1 MSKKLVT
8 KSVKSVKRVKK
19 YFCKIC
25 DYSASQ
31 KCHYDKHLASKK
43 HKKNVSRNC
52 HETVTKCHEK
62 SVNHFICEKCDKIYK
77 SRNGLWYHQKKCQKT
92 PPSLVTKSSK
102 SSKSAKKEPCLWDL
116 QKEVNGLKDEKI
128 KILEKNNEE
137 LKEMV
142 KDLMTHTAS
151 MTKYTNNN
159 IQNNTYNNCTNKM
172 TINVFLNEQC
182 KDALNLTDFVENIK
196 VTLEDLEYSKDNGF
210 VNGVTNIIKKQLQD
224 MKPTERPIHCSDK
237 KRLQFYVKDNDKWQ
251 KDEDNK
257 KLDETI
263 RDVKLKLPISLTEWE
278 KANPTYKTDP
288 KLMDEWMNIMTGITE
303 GDTGNIL
310 KEKLALKRKLAN
322 YMELKEAMAQTQAEN
337 NI

>member
-8 KSVKSVKRVKK
+8 KSSKSSKSSKK
-19 YFCKIC
+19 YYCKYC
-25 DYSASQ
+25 DYVASQ
-31 KCHYDKHLASKK
+31 KSNYEKHLATKR
-43 HKKNVSRNC
+43 HNKNVSRNC

-62 SVNHFICEKCDKIYK
+62 SVSPFSCEKCGKNYK

-92 PPSLVTKSSK
+92 QPSLVSK
-102 SSKSAKKEPCLWDL
+102 SSKSVKSSKTEPGLWDL
-116 QKEVNGLKDEKI
+116 QNEVNGLKDEKI

-151 MTKYTNNN
+151 MTKYSNNN

-278 KANPTYKTDP
+278 KANPTYKNDP
-288 KLMDEWMNIMTGITE
+288 KLMDEWMNIMTGISE

-322 YMELKEAMAQTQAEN
+322 YMELKEAMAQSQEEK
-337 NI
+337 

>member
-1 MSKKLVT
+1 MSRNLVT
-8 KSVKSVKRVKK
+8 KKCRSVEKCRKYYCKYCEYNTSHKS
-19 YFCKIC
+19 
-25 DYSASQ
+25 
-31 KCHYDKHLASKK
+31 HYTKHLATKRHSK
-43 HKKNVSRNC
+43 NLSR
-52 HETVTKCHEK
+52 KCHESVTKRHEKNVNLFSCKFCKK
-62 SVNHFICEKCDKIYK
+62 SYK
-77 SRNGLWYHQKKCQKT
+77 SRNGLWYHQKKCQNIE
-92 PPSLVTKSSK
+92 SSVVAKSSK
-102 SSKSAKKEPCLWDL
+102 SVKTEPGLWDL
-116 QKEVNGLKDEKI
+116 QNEVNGLKDEKI
-128 KILEKNNEE
+128 KILEKSNEE

-151 MTKYTNNN
+151 MTKYSNNN

-237 KRLQFYVKDNDKWQ
+237 KRLQFYVKDNDKWE

-278 KANPTYKTDP
+278 KENPTYKKDP
-288 KLMDEWMNIMTGITE
+288 KLMDEWMNIMTGISE

-322 YMELKEAMAQTQAEN
+322 YMELKEAMAQSQEEK
-337 NI
+337 

>member
-182 KDALNLTDFVENIK
+182 KDALNLTDWVQNIK
-196 VTLEDLEYSKDNGF
+196 VTLEDLEYTKDNGF
-210 VNGVTNIIKKQLQD
+210 VDGVTNIITKQLRD
-224 MKPTERPIHCSDK
+224 LKPTERPIHCSDK
-237 KRLQFYVKDNDKWQ
+237 KRLQFYVKDNDEWT
-251 KDEDNK
+251 KDTNNK
-257 KLDETI
+257 KLDETL
-263 RDVKLKLPISLTEWE
+263 RDVKLKLPKSLTEWE
-278 KANPTYKTDP
+278 KMNPTYKNDP
-288 KLMDEWMNIMTGITE
+288 RLMDEWMNIMAGISE

-310 KEKLALKRKLAN
+310 KEKMALKRKIAT
-322 YMELKEAMAQTQAEN
+322 YIELKEAMASTK
-337 NI
+337 

>member
-1 MSKKLVT
+1 MQTPTDGGIIADTFNKVMDTMVKQQNQINKL
-8 KSVKSVKRVKK
+8 
-19 YFCKIC
+19 
-25 DYSASQ
+25 
-31 KCHYDKHLASKK
+31 L
-43 HKKNVSRNC
+43 
-52 HETVTKCHEK
+52 
-62 SVNHFICEKCDKIYK
+62 
-77 SRNGLWYHQKKCQKT
+77 
-92 PPSLVTKSSK
+92 
-102 SSKSAKKEPCLWDL
+102 DL
-116 QKEVNGLKDEKI
+116 QKEMIPKLG
-128 KILEKNNEE
+128 
-137 LKEMV
+137 
-142 KDLMTHTAS
+142 
-151 MTKYTNNN
+151 NNN
-159 IQNNTYNNCTNKM
+159 NNNM

-278 KANPTYKTDP
+278 KANPTYKNDP
-288 KLMDEWMNIMTGITE
+288 KLMDEWMNIMTGISE

-337 NI
+337 NN

>member
-1 MSKKLVT
+1 M
-8 KSVKSVKRVKK
+8 
-19 YFCKIC
+19 
-25 DYSASQ
+25 
-31 KCHYDKHLASKK
+31 
-43 HKKNVSRNC
+43 SRNC

-62 SVNHFICEKCDKIYK
+62 SVNLFSCEKFCDKSYK
-77 SRNGLWYHQKKCQKT
+77 SRNGLWSHIKKNVKNTLQSCC
-92 PPSLVTKSSK
+92 SK
-102 SSKSAKKEPCLWDL
+102 SSKSAKKEPGLWDL

-278 KANPTYKTDP
+278 KANPTYKNDP
-288 KLMDEWMNIMTGITE
+288 KLMDEWMNITTGISE

-322 YMELKEAMAQTQAEN
+322 YMELKEAMAQSQAEN
-337 NI
+337 NK